1 MNRMRW
7 IVLGVGLV
15 IQPAP
20 VSAQLILRDEIAEE
34 GPYFETLSPNAS
46 AFAGLSV
53 LGDGGERYDGTSAL
67 LGDLRRMGVRG
78 VYSAGRADV
87 SVDYV
92 AATCEGR
99 EMRNSTGQI
108 QWAMYLEVLWWLAE
122 DLEEIVLFKA
132 LDQGYMGTAAY
143 NTDVYVERCA
153 NVLSDALIR
162 LGFDEG

>member
-108 QWAMYLEVLWWLAE
+108 QWAMYLEVLFSILT
-122 DLEEIVLFKA
+122 KA
-132 LDQGYMGTAAY
+132 
-143 NTDVYVERCA
+143 N
-153 NVLSDALIR
+153 
-162 LGFDEG
+162 